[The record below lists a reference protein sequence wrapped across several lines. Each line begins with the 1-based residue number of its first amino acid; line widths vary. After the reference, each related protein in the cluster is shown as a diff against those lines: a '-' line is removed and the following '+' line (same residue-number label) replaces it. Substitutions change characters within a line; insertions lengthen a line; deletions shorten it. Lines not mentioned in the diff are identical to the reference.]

1 MGMPLIYIYSPMG
14 SSVPCS
20 YCSHGGKALLFL
32 CDGAEE
38 FLAGGGEP
46 VYSLLQQADGGA
58 QLLLV
63 LKQHGHVHVDVP
75 HRAVVPLELSHGL
88 LKHNNNNNNNTF
100 INKLV
105 NIIGEKNA
113 KYQIIIIIMIITSIS
128 SKSLSSKSFLQYRY
142 EWIMYEQKKL
152 IQMPSLIC
160 YPCSW

>member
-1 MGMPLIYIYSPMG
+1 MN
-14 SSVPCS
+14 CQ
-20 YCSHGGKALLFL
+20 ALLFL

-38 FLAGGGEP
+38 FLAGRGEP

-88 LKHNNNNNNNTF
+88 LKHNNNNNTF
-100 INKLV
+100 CNELV

-128 SKSLSSKSFLQYRY
+128 SKSLSSTSFLGQYRY
-142 EWIMYEQKKL
+142 EWIMYEQKKTDSNAVSYLLSLQLVKTAMEIFQYYHL
-152 IQMPSLIC
+152 ISTYL
-160 YPCSW
+160 